1 MSDVLSRLHA
11 AFERRAPL
19 LRSGHTTAFR
29 LCNAEGDRLPHVT
42 VDWFDGV
49 AVLSLYR
56 AFPQEEE
63 RALAEAIVAVT
74 GARSVYLKRRP
85 REARVVANVAR
96 PEVAPSE
103 PLLGERVE
111 QLEVRENGL
120 RFIIRPGQ
128 GLPTGL
134 YLDMR
139 DVRAWLRDEGRVR
152 GRTVLNTF
160 AFTCAF
166 GVYAHAGG
174 AARAVNVDLSR
185 RVLDW
190 GEENLTLNGFPSD
203 RRDHLSGDCFDWLL
217 RLGRK
222 GERFDVV
229 ILDPPSFSTS
239 RAGPFPRF
247 SAAKDY
253 PRLVELAAKVVAP
266 EGMLLAACNLEDL
279 RPDRFERMC
288 LQGLASAGRSAR
300 RLLPLGASELD
311 FPSPVGAVPSLKVRA
326 VSFAD

>member
-1 MSDVLSRLHA
+1 MSALHTRLRT

-19 LRSGHTTAFR
+19 LASKDTTAFR
-29 LCNAEGDRLPHVT
+29 ICNAEADGVPDVT
-42 VDWFDGV
+42 VDWFDGI

-56 AFPQEEE
+56 AFEPAGE
-63 RALAEAIVAVT
+63 RALAEALLETT

-96 PEVAPSE
+96 PEVAPPE
-103 PLLGERVE
+103 PLVGEAVE
-111 QLEVRENGL
+111 SVIAKENGL
-120 RFIIRPGQ
+120 QFLIRPGQ

-139 DVRAWLRDEGRVR
+139 DVRDWLRRDGRVQ

-166 GVYAHAGG
+166 GLYAHAGG
-174 AARAVNVDLSR
+174 AQRVVNLDLSR

-190 GEENLTLNGFPSD
+190 GEENLRLNGGEPD
-203 RRDHLSGDCFDWLL
+203 RRDHLSGDCFDWLQ
-217 RLGRK
+217 RLAKK

-239 RAGPFPRF
+239 RGGPFPRF

-253 PRLVELAAKVVAP
+253 PRLAELAARVVAP
-266 EGMLLAACNLEDL
+266 RGLLLAACNLEEL

-288 LQGLASAGRSAR
+288 LQGLSAAGR
-300 RLLPLGASELD
+300 RLSRVEPLGASPID
-311 FPSPVGAVPSLKVRA
+311 FPTPPGAVPPLKVRA
-326 VSFAD
+326 LLFAD